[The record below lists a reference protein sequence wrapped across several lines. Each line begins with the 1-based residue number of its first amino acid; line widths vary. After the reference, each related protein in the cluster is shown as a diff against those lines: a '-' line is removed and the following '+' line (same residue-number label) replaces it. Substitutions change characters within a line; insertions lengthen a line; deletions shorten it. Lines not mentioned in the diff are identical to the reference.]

1 MRVAEA
7 PRLRRRGSVLTR
19 ADALL
24 EDLVGAVFTLPAAAM
39 TARVVERALL
49 ATAVFNISLQIQNH
63 FFLRTDVRD
72 LGSLGGLQVSLTNL
86 SLVWLY
92 VMWAVRVALQR
103 KTPLAVA
110 HRSPGSR
117 RLILLGAMVVVMY
130 AASLLVAGD
139 RELAAF
145 EVVYIVEQFFLLFY
159 IAKNTRSRDDVLF
172 IVRVLVAGLI
182 FQSLLMLAQS
192 VGVLA
197 NVDVLGFKTEAEFGG
212 DPRVSGNLG
221 SPNPAAAY
229 LSMTMVLSLSL
240 FLGGLP
246 RKDRWLAGIALVLS
260 VVPLVLTG
268 SRGGWLQLLFGAGI
282 LVVAARRR
290 LPLRKIAGIAMVLA
304 ALVVPLRGKVLHRVS
319 GDDNG
324 SAESRVPMDR
334 LALAIIEDHPLL
346 GVGAN
351 NYALAMRHYDV
362 HEFKGIFIYTVHN
375 AFLLVCAETGVFG
388 FAAFVAFLAMILREG
403 WRAWK
408 LDDPVV
414 SPIALG
420 CVAGIASLALQMN
433 VEPART
439 DPYWHLMWLCG
450 GLVVAMNRI
459 GANGPCLDRG
469 AVCLAARPIA
479 ASRRWDP
486 LGGRS
491 DVARRSRRFERRG
504 PGVRPSA
511 GRRQ

>member
-7 PRLRRRGSVLTR
+7 PRLRRRGSFLTR

-159 IAKNTRSRDDVLF
+159 IAKNTRSGDDVLF

-240 FLGGLP
+240 FLGGLS
-246 RKDRWLAGIALVLS
+246 RKDRWLAGVALVLS

-268 SRGGWLQLLFGAGI
+268 SRGGWLQLLFGRASLWPRPGAGC
-282 LVVAARRR
+282 RCER
-290 LPLRKIAGIAMVLA
+290 LPVSRSCWLRWSCRSGARCSIVSQGTTTDRPSRGSRWTASHSPSSRTTRSLA
-304 ALVVPLRGKVLHRVS
+304 WS
-319 GDDNG
+319 
-324 SAESRVPMDR
+324 
-334 LALAIIEDHPLL
+334 
-346 GVGAN
+346 N

-388 FAAFVAFLAMILREG
+388 LIVFVTFLAMIVREG

-408 LDDPVV
+408 LDDPLL

-439 DPYWHLMWLCG
+439 DPYCHLIWLCG
-450 GLVVAMNRI
+450 GWFWR
-459 GANGPCLDRG
+459 
-469 AVCLAARPIA
+469 
-479 ASRRWDP
+479 
-486 LGGRS
+486 
-491 DVARRSRRFERRG
+491 
-504 PGVRPSA
+504 
-511 GRRQ
+511 